1 ACGVGANARCLDVT
15 SDAQNCGQCGNVCA
29 PGQTCQNGKCPP
41 LPCELSLSGLPLTP
55 MGDYVSSP
63 AMGDFNHDGRLDVAA
78 LTSIANSDA
87 GALSVLLG
95 NGDGTFAPRVEYTT
109 GADVTSLAVGDLN
122 GDGNLD
128 IVTTDSEML
137 EVGNTQPFVVS
148 VLLGNGD
155 GTFAPRVDSGTD
167 YAPQAVAI
175 GDLNGDG
182 KQDLVTVNFA
192 SYQFAANGS
201 ASVLLGNGD
210 GTFPTH
216 VEYPIGVDPAFVAV
230 TDLNKDGKL
239 DLVIENK
246 GASAGTTDNSS
257 ISVLLGHGD
266 GTFADRVD
274 LPFKCDYAASFDA
287 FSLAVGDLNGDGSAD
302 LALGCETQ
310 DIVTAQ
316 TTAQVAVRLSD
327 GAGAFADPVSYPS
340 PFSPGALVIADV
352 TGDGKPDIVGMTNGR
367 SFGVMQ
373 GHGDG
378 TFAPGDSHGGL
389 DSPYDPVGLL
399 VGDLNGDGRNDLVL
413 TDSRSAP
420 GGEAWAGGLSVVL
433 ASSTHSLARGPESP
447 VAKNILGGQAS
458 SALQDVNGDG
468 QLDLLTA
475 YSSNSLDGALSVLLG
490 ASDGTFQTLVSYPTG
505 NNTESLATADFN
517 HDGKLDIVMG
527 ESSIQ
532 LQTGSLE
539 VWLGAGDGTFTQG
552 ATYATADEPGPVLT
566 GDFNGD
572 QRPDLVELDP
582 QSLQISILL
591 GNGDGTFAAP
601 IPHAL
606 AGEPLLAK
614 VADFDANGTLDLAVV
629 SLDSGLPQLN
639 VLLGNGDGTFSSEV
653 DTPSAGPSSIADL
666 NADGKPDI
674 VELGGTQSAPLVNV
688 LLGHGDGSFADAVG
702 YPVGFDP
709 SATQVADFDGD
720 GIPDIAVNGD
730 RLSLLRGVGDGTF
743 QPTMYYPEL
752 DGPIFAGDLDHNGTT
767 DLVALSGNVDVLLNT
782 LTCP

>member
-1 ACGVGANARCLDVT
+1 
-15 SDAQNCGQCGNVCA
+15 
-29 PGQTCQNGKCPP
+29 
-41 LPCELSLSGLPLTP
+41 
-55 MGDYVSSP
+55 MGDYVISP
-63 AMGDFNHDGRLDVAA
+63 AMGDFNHDGRPDVAA
-78 LTSIANSDA
+78 LTLTTDSSA

-128 IVTTDSEML
+128 IVTTDSETPAL
-137 EVGNTQPFVVS
+137 GNVQPFTVS

-155 GTFAPRVDSGTD
+155 GTFAPHLQYVTD

-210 GTFPTH
+210 GAFPTH
-216 VEYPIGVDPAFVAV
+216 VEYPIGVDPAFVAI
-230 TDLNKDGKL
+230 TDLDQDGKL

-246 GASAGTTDNSS
+246 GAYASGSTDNSS

-274 LPFKCDYAASFDA
+274 LPFKCDYASSFDA
-287 FSLAVGDLNGDGSAD
+287 ISLAVGDLNGDGSAD
-302 LALGCETQ
+302 LALGCQTN
-310 DIVTAQ
+310 DILTA
-316 TTAQVAVRLSD
+316 TVTAQVAVRISD
-327 GAGAFADPVSYPS
+327 GAGAFADPVIYTP
-340 PFSPGALVIADV
+340 PFSPETLTIADV
-352 TGDGKPDIVGMTNGR
+352 TGDGKPDIVAMTNGR
-367 SFGVMQ
+367 SFGVLQ

-399 VGDLNGDGRNDLVL
+399 VGDLNGDGRDDLVF
-413 TDSRSAP
+413 TDSRLAQ

-433 ASSTHSLARGPESP
+433 ASSTHSLARGPESS
-447 VAKNILGGQAS
+447 VAKNVLGGQAS

-475 YSSNSLDGALSVLLG
+475 YSSNSLGGSLSVLLG
-490 ASDGTFQTLVSYPTG
+490 SSDGTFQTLVSYPTTHNPG
-505 NNTESLATADFN
+505 SLATADFN
-517 HDGKLDIVMG
+517 HDGKLDIVLA
-527 ESSIQ
+527 ESNIQ
-532 LQTGSLE
+532 LQTGSLG
-539 VWLGAGDGTFTQG
+539 VWLGAGDGTFTEA

-572 QRPDLVELDP
+572 QRPDLVELD
-582 QSLQISILL
+582 SSQINILL
-591 GNGDGTFAAP
+591 GNGDGTFAAT
-601 IPHAL
+601 IPHAFT
-606 AGEPLLAK
+606 GELLPAA
-614 VADFDANGTLDLAVV
+614 VADFDANGKLDLAVV
-629 SLDSGLPQLN
+629 SYGTSSPQMI

-653 DTPSAGPSSIADL
+653 DTPNAGPSSIADL

-674 VELGGTQSAPLVNV
+674 VEVGGTQSAPLVNV
-688 LLGHGDGSFADAVG
+688 RLGHGDGSFADAVG
-702 YPVGFDP
+702 YPVGF
-709 SATQVADFDGD
+709 SSGATQVADFDGD
-720 GIPDIAVNGD
+720 GIPDIVVSGD

-743 QPTMYYPEL
+743 QPTVYYPEL